1 MRAMNNL
8 LGFDEDELRRLAG
21 SRSFERGLGYVSS
34 VSALEIGERSI
45 TATVE
50 GTDAYEV
57 DLTEQANGLT
67 GRCDCPYG
75 QEGNFCKHC
84 VAVGLTVLRQAGSV
98 PRLRAAAASRGRQ
111 LTTWLESR
119 SRDELLSL
127 VKEHIAGNRNLR
139 HRLELRA
146 AAAGDDLSAVRE
158 RVLGLLDTRPF
169 ARYGYVEHA
178 DAHAY
183 GLEAAEA
190 VSALRTL
197 TETGRAT
204 EAVEVARDAIEALAR
219 TYGEIDD
226 SDGVIG
232 NVANELAAAHL
243 EACRTAR
250 PDPVRTADWLVDH
263 LLGDLSDATD
273 ILLPDYADALGAA
286 GLARAHER
294 AAAALRDSPKGWA
307 EKYLMEQLMRAE
319 GSVDALIALRA
330 ADLAPSGATHLL
342 IAQELE
348 RAGRPAEAL
357 EWAERG
363 LREADPEHGPDSRL
377 SDFVCE
383 RYTRAGRSADVLSI
397 RRDVLLQRRSLAAYQ
412 DLRTAAR
419 AAGCWD
425 ETERTRALEL
435 LRADARPRKSLGPTG
450 SALLDAL
457 LDDGDHDAAWEAAT
471 AGYAD
476 NRQWLAL
483 ADLTRDDRPADV
495 LAVYLRLIGPLL
507 TQTGDA
513 TYEHLTELLL
523 SARVCHRAL
532 GTEDAFT
539 AYMATLRAEQKRKRK
554 LMAILD
560 QHGL

>member
-1 MRAMNNL
+1 MNNV

-21 SRSFERGLGYVSS
+21 SRSFERGLAYVSS
-34 VSALEIGERSI
+34 VSAMEIGQRSI
-45 TATVE
+45 TAIVD

-57 DLTEQANGLT
+57 ELTEQANGLT
-67 GRCDCPYG
+67 GRCTCPYG

-84 VAVGLTVLRQAGSV
+84 VAVALTVLQQADSV
-98 PRLRAAAASRGRQ
+98 PRHRAAATSRGRQ
-111 LTTWLESR
+111 LTAWLESR

-127 VKEHIAGNRNLR
+127 VKEHIDGNRDLR

-146 AAAGDDLSAVRE
+146 ATAGDDFGAVRE
-158 RVLGLLDTRPF
+158 HILGLLDTRPF
-169 ARYGYVEHA
+169 ARYGYVEYA

-183 GLEAAEA
+183 GLQAAEA
-190 VSALRTL
+190 VVALRTL

-219 TYGEIDD
+219 TYGGIDD
-226 SDGVIG
+226 SDGVVG
-232 NVANELAAAHL
+232 SVATELAAAHL

-263 LLGDLSDATD
+263 LLGDLGEVTGV
-273 ILLPDYADALGAA
+273 LLPDYADALGAA
-286 GLARAHER
+286 GLAQAHER
-294 AAAALRDSPKGWA
+294 AAAALRDNPKGWA
-307 EKYLMEQLMRAE
+307 ERYLMEQLMRAE
-319 GSVDALIALRA
+319 GSVDALIALHA
-330 ADLAPSGATHLL
+330 ADLAPSGARHLL
-342 IAQELE
+342 IAQDLE

-377 SDFVCE
+377 PDFVCE
-383 RYTRAGRSADVLSI
+383 RYTRAGRGADVVPI
-397 RRDVLLQRRSLAAYQ
+397 RRTALLHRRTLAAYR
-412 DLRTAAR
+412 DLRTTAR
-419 AAGCWD
+419 AVGCWN
-425 ETERTRALEL
+425 ETERTRALET

-450 SALLDAL
+450 SALVDAL
-457 LDDGDHDAAWEAAT
+457 LDDGDHDAAWEAAA

-476 NRQWLAL
+476 SSQWLTL
-483 ADLTRDDRPADV
+483 ADLTRDDRPADA
-495 LAVYLRLIGPLL
+495 LDVYLRLIGPLL
-507 TQTGDA
+507 TRTGDT

-523 SARVCHRAL
+523 SARACHRAL

-539 AYMATLRAEQKRKRK
+539 TYMTTLRTVQKRKRK
-554 LMAILD
+554 LTIRLD

>member
-1 MRAMNNL
+1 MNSA
-8 LGFDEDELRRLAG
+8 LGFNEDELRRMAG
-21 SRSFERGLGYVSS
+21 ARSFERGLGYVSS
-34 VSALEIGERSI
+34 VSEMEIGERSI
-45 TATVE
+45 TATVD

-57 DLTEQANGLT
+57 ELTEEAHGLT

-98 PRLRAAAASRGRQ
+98 PAHRAAAASRGRQ
-111 LTTWLESR
+111 LATWLESR

-127 VKEHIAGNRNLR
+127 VKEHIAGDHDLR

-146 AAAGDDLSAVRE
+146 AAAGDDLGAVRE
-158 RVLGLLDTRPF
+158 HILGLLDTRPF
-169 ARYGYVEHA
+169 ARYGYVEYA
-178 DAHAY
+178 DTHAY
-183 GLEAAEA
+183 GLQAAEA

-204 EAVEVARDAIEALAR
+204 EAVEVARDAIEALTR
-219 TYGEIDD
+219 TYEEIDD

-232 NVANELAAAHL
+232 NVANDLAAAHL

-294 AAAALRDSPKGWA
+294 AAAALRDNPKGWA
-307 EKYLMEQLMRAE
+307 EKYLLEQLMRVE
-319 GSVDALIALRA
+319 GSTDALIALRA

-342 IAQELE
+342 IARDLE

-357 EWAERG
+357 DWAERG

-377 SDFVCE
+377 PDFVSE
-383 RYTRAGRSADVLSI
+383 RYTRAGRSADVVPI
-397 RRDVLLQRRSLAAYQ
+397 RRDVLLHRRSLAAYQ
-412 DLRTAAR
+412 GLRTAAR

-425 ETERTRALEL
+425 ETERTRALEA
-435 LRADARPRKSLGPTG
+435 LRADARPRKSLAPAG

-457 LDDGDHDAAWEAAT
+457 LDDHDHDAAWESAA
-471 AGYAD
+471 AGHAD
-476 NRQWLAL
+476 GHQWLTL
-483 ADLTRDDRPADV
+483 ADRTRDDRPADA
-495 LAVYLRLIGPLL
+495 LTAYLRLIGPLL

-523 SARVCHRAL
+523 SARTCHRAL
-532 GTEDAFT
+532 GTEAAFT
-539 AYMATLRAEQKRKRK
+539 TYMTTLRADQKRKRK
-554 LMAILD
+554 LMTFLD